1 MFEEQFGV
9 SVGKKAV
16 AKRTISERDV
26 TTFADLSGDTQGLH
40 LDDGYASK
48 TRFKGRIAHGT
59 LSIGLISAVLGTRLA
74 NPETTVIFL
83 GLNIRFTAPV
93 YLGDTVTAECEVTQ
107 IREDRRIVTL
117 ACKCT
122 NQNGKELLT
131 GEATVLLD
139 PLPFTT

>member
-1 MFEEQFGV
+1 MIEEQFGV
-9 SVGKKAV
+9 SVGKKAMV
-16 AKRTISERDV
+16 TKTISEMDV
-26 TTFADLSGDTQGLH
+26 TTFAHMSGDTQGLH
-40 LDDGYASK
+40 LDEGYASK
-48 TRFKGRIAHGT
+48 TRFKSRIAHGT

-107 IREDRRIVTL
+107 IREEKRIVTL

-122 NQNGKELLT
+122 NQKGQAVLT

-139 PLPFTT
+139 PLPFAT